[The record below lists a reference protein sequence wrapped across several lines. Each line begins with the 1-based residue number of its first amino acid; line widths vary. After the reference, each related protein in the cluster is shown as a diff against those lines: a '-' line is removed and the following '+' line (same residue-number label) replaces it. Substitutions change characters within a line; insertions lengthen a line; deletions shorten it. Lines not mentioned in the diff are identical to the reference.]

1 MNTTTPALRI
11 LIVDDEPLARGLI
24 REYLGAHADLE
35 IVGESEH
42 GLQAVQDISDLNP
55 DLIFLDIQMPKLTGL
70 EVLELTGRR
79 SGVIFTTADD
89 QHALKAFDLHAVDYL
104 LKPFSQARFDDALA
118 RARKSVA
125 QSQPEASPA
134 LQQLLASASQRPARI
149 LIRDRNQV
157 HVIAVDTVDY
167 VQAQDDYISIHSAGR
182 DYLKTQSLADL
193 AAQLD
198 PARFVRV
205 HRSYLLNVDFLQSL
219 ERATKDSFI
228 AVLRGGQKIP
238 ISRAGYERLNAL
250 IDPAG
255 R

>member
-1 MNTTTPALRI
+1 MNTTTPSLRI

-24 REYLGAHADLE
+24 REYLAAHTGLE

-42 GLQAVQDISDLNP
+42 GLQAVQDIAALNP

-104 LKPFSQARFDDALA
+104 LKPFSQKRFDDALA
-118 RARKSVA
+118 RARKAVD
-125 QSQPEASPA
+125 QPQAEAAPA
-134 LQQLLASASQRPARI
+134 LQQLIASASQRPPRI

-157 HVIAVDTVDY
+157 HVVAVDKVEF

-182 DYLKTQSLADL
+182 DYLKTQSLAEL

-198 PARFVRV
+198 PAQFVRV
-205 HRSYLLNVDFLQSL
+205 HRSYLLNLDYLQSL

-238 ISRAGYERLNAL
+238 ISRAGYERLGGLLDA
-250 IDPAG
+250 
-255 R
+255 